1 MKKRMGKVRIMVLIV
16 ALAMVSILSACSKE
30 NTSEPN
36 TSNGAKATNSQPATE
51 SASET
56 TNAESE
62 TVDPLGKFDPPI
74 EVKIGRTADGFKF
87 EAGESIDKNR
97 VYDFYESDLGVKLIN
112 EWIVPGD
119 QYAAKS
125 NVAISSGNIPDVF
138 MVDGIQLRNLVEAG
152 MIEDL
157 TEVYEKYVSEDTK
170 KTVDEDG
177 GYAVNAAT
185 IDGKMYA
192 FPAVTQGFWT
202 SNMLWLR
209 QDWLDKLG
217 LTPPKTMDEL
227 VHIASEFVKNKPDGV
242 DTYGLGVS
250 KELSQFVVNG
260 FFNGYHSYPFQWVT
274 DSDGKIVYGGIQP
287 ETKTAV
293 LALAD
298 MYKAGL
304 IDKEFGVK
312 DAAKTRE
319 AVIAGKLG
327 MVYSSF
333 GYAFS
338 NIKDLYVNNPDAVL
352 RAYPMPS
359 ADGAPAKA
367 YVGPTAGSF
376 WVVKKGFKNPEVVI
390 KLANFFTE
398 HWMVNP
404 KSDYG
409 TGKDSGIM
417 YWQYSILQ
425 FNSPLLQVNEH
436 RRVKA
441 SFLANE
447 PFDKYPNTSNEYF
460 YLKGMYDYAKNPK
473 DNKNADVQN
482 GWMYNTTFGTPNSG
496 AEVLDYYFTNNQTMT
511 TPLKIASTPTMSQKM
526 PTLTKMEEVFYTK
539 VILGEAG
546 ADDFDKFVADWK
558 KQGGD
563 EITAELNN

>member
-1 MKKRMGKVRIMVLIV
+1 MVLIM
-16 ALAMVSILSACSKE
+16 ALTTVSALSACSNESAKE
-30 NTSEPN
+30 TKESNEPK
-36 TSNGAKATNSQPATE
+36 TTNSPTT
-51 SASET
+51 SAPNVDE
-56 TNAESE
+56 NE

-74 EVKIGRTADGFKF
+74 EVKIGRSVDGFKF
-87 EAGESIDKNR
+87 EPGQSIDKNL
-97 VYDFYESDLGVKLIN
+97 VYDFYESDLGVKLVN
-112 EWIVPGD
+112 EWIVPGE
-119 QYAAKS
+119 QYASKS

-157 TEVYEKYVSEDTK
+157 TEVYQKYVSPDTK
-170 KTVDEDG
+170 ATVDEDG
-177 GYAVNAAT
+177 GYAMNAAT

-217 LTPPKTMDEL
+217 LQPPKTMDEL

-250 KELSQFVVNG
+250 KELSNLVVNG
-260 FFNGYHSYPFQWVT
+260 FFNGYHAYPFQWIT
-274 DSDGKIVYGGIQP
+274 DSDGKIAYGGIQP

-293 LALAD
+293 LALAE

-312 DAAKTRE
+312 DVAKTYE

-327 MVYSSF
+327 MVFSSF

-338 NIKDLYVNNPDAVL
+338 AIKDLYVNNPDAVL
-352 RAYPMPS
+352 SAYPMPS
-359 ADGAPAKA
+359 ADGSPSKA
-367 YVGPTAGSF
+367 YVGPTANSF
-376 WVVKKGFKNPEVVI
+376 WVVKKGFKHPEVVI

-398 HWMVNP
+398 HWMKNP
-404 KSDYG
+404 KSEYG
-409 TGKDSGIM
+409 TSKDGIM

-436 RRVKA
+436 RKVKA

-447 PFDKYPNTSNEYF
+447 SIDKYPDTSNEYF
-460 YLKGMYDYAKNPK
+460 YLKGMYEYAKNPK
-473 DNKNADVQN
+473 DNQNPDVQN
-482 GWMYNTTFGTPNSG
+482 GWMFNTTFGTPNSG
-496 AEVLDYYFTNNQTMT
+496 AEVLDYYFTNDLTVT
-511 TPLKIASTPTMSQKM
+511 TPLKISSTPTMSQKM

-563 EITAELNN
+563 EITAELNS